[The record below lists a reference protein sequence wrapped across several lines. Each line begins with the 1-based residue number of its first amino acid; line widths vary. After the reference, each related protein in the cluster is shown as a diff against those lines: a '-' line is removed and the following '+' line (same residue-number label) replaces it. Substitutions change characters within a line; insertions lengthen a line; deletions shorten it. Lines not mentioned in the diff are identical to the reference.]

1 MTPKGVKGRTVRHL
15 AENRFLCANQPFN
28 RKHGLSYGHLCSSDY
43 MRAFQELMSSFSE
56 EI

>member
-56 EI
+56 EN